1 MQESLL
7 FLTGACQQNI
17 RDCVNME
24 NFENFYHD
32 LLDLAKK
39 YETKNIPLKIEK
51 DLENDIVKIFGE
63 KITSLARAKNG
74 LNDVTELSYTTAEHH
89 PYWNL
94 LYNCSEIA
102 TSVLEKWKDS
112 LSDEDLSDIEW
123 GIKEL
128 TQSLEKIKNKEN
140 VESQAEINIL
150 R

>member
-7 FLTGACQQNI
+7 SLTGVCWQNI

-24 NFENFYHD
+24 NFEGFYHD

-39 YETKNIPLKIEK
+39 YETKNISLKIEK

-74 LNDVTELSYTTAEHH
+74 LNDVTELSYTAAEHH

-112 LSDEDLSDIEW
+112 LSDEDVSDIEW
-123 GIKEL
+123 AIKEL
-128 TQSLEKIKNKEN
+128 SQSLEKIKSKTHD
-140 VESQAEINIL
+140 S
-150 R
+150 

>member
-7 FLTGACQQNI
+7 SLTDVCWQNI
-17 RDCVNME
+17 RDCVSME
-24 NFENFYHD
+24 DFESFYHD
-32 LLDLAKK
+32 LLELAKK

-128 TQSLEKIKNKEN
+128 TQSLEKIKNKQN
-140 VESQAEINIL
+140 VES
-150 R
+150 